1 MNGHTGIRGS
11 GGRVFERMM
20 KPPKTPN
27 KDVPRGAGYA
37 SAPTPLR
44 RCHGYPIKP
53 GSSAAH
59 GYLLSPSSTFSVSPV
74 FSMAPTSKPCNPS
87 KRIAPRQ
94 QGFTLIEVL
103 IALAVLTI
111 CMSALIQAGGT
122 RADHVGYLRD
132 RTLAHWIA
140 TDRVTEFRLAEDWPA
155 AGTQEGETEMAGR
168 TWSWQAE
175 ISETPEPAVRRV
187 EVAVGIGEDGE
198 PLSRVVG
205 FLGDPGDRVR

>member
-1 MNGHTGIRGS
+1 
-11 GGRVFERMM
+11 MM
-20 KPPKTPN
+20 QPPKLPDRSRNTEATGHAQSINPGLRDIL
-27 KDVPRGAGYA
+27 KDRGTGAPGRRAATGRLPVPRSVFPVIPAGNPC
-37 SAPTPLR
+37 SR
-44 RCHGYPIKP
+44 P
-53 GSSAAH
+53 GRNSS
-59 GYLLSPSSTFSVSPV
+59 
-74 FSMAPTSKPCNPS
+74 
-87 KRIAPRQ
+87 RQ
-94 QGFTLIEVL
+94 RGFTLIEVL

-140 TDRVTEFRLAEDWPA
+140 TDRVTGFRLAEDWPA
-155 AGTQEGETEMAGR
+155 TGTQQGETEMAGR

-187 EVAVGIGEDGE
+187 EVAVGVGEDGE

-205 FLGDPGDRVR
+205 FLGDPEDRVR

>member
-1 MNGHTGIRGS
+1 MNARTATRG
-11 GGRVFERMM
+11 GGGPCPGRTME
-20 KPPKTPN
+20 PPVTS
-27 KDVPRGAGYA
+27 AGTDRFPVLH
-37 SAPTPLR
+37 SE
-44 RCHGYPIKP
+44 
-53 GSSAAH
+53 
-59 GYLLSPSSTFSVSPV
+59 SPV
-74 FSMAPTSKPCNPS
+74 IPTNAPCSQR
-87 KRIAPRQ
+87 KRNSSRQ
-94 QGFTLIEVL
+94 RGFTLIEVL

-140 TDRVTEFRLAEDWPA
+140 ADRVTEFRLAENWPA
-155 AGTQEGETEMAGR
+155 AGTREGETEMAGR

-205 FLGDPGDRVR
+205 FLGDPEDRVR

>member
-1 MNGHTGIRGS
+1 MKERTATRG
-11 GGRVFERMM
+11 GGGPCLGRMM
-20 KPPKTPN
+20 EPPVTS
-27 KDVPRGAGYA
+27 AG
-37 SAPTPLR
+37 TDR
-44 RCHGYPIKP
+44 
-53 GSSAAH
+53 
-59 GYLLSPSSTFSVSPV
+59 SPV
-74 FSMAPTSKPCNPS
+74 LHSESPVIPANAACSQR
-87 KRIAPRQ
+87 KRNSSRQ
-94 QGFTLIEVL
+94 RGFTLIEVL

-140 TDRVTEFRLAEDWPA
+140 TDRVTEFRLAENWPA
-155 AGTQEGETEMAGR
+155 AGTREGETEMAGR

-205 FLGDPGDRVR
+205 FLGDPEDRVR